1 MSISEKYK
9 SKKLSLAT
17 PVNPFPQISS
27 KKKKPPLLIKL
38 YQTRRSLPD
47 YPDIYILNT
56 QTTASFNNSKIISDV
71 LPPIKPAGIQ
81 KNRRFKYLSPTLRLK
96 VKDLRP
102 LFEHKK
108 KVDQSLTTKF
118 DCSDIETETPQLDNT
133 YKISITTKNC
143 LKV

>member
-1 MSISEKYK
+1 MSISEKNK
-9 SKKLSLAT
+9 SKKLSIAT
-17 PVNPFPQISS
+17 PINPFPQISS

-47 YPDIYILNT
+47 YPDMYILNT
-56 QTTASFNNSKIISDV
+56 QTTTSFNANKIINDP
-71 LPPIKPAGIQ
+71 LPPIKPAGFT
-81 KNRRFKYLSPTLRLK
+81 KNRRFKYLSPTLRLN

-118 DCSDIETETPQLDNT
+118 DCSDIETETPQFDDA

-143 LKV
+143 QKV